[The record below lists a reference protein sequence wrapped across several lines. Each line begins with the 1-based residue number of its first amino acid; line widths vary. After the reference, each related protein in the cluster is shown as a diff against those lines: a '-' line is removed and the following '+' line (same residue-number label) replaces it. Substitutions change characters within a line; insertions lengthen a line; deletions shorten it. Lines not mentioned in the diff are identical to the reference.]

1 MSQMLGQQQYDNMVQ
16 QYGQRSA
23 MGPGVMMGQNPPNMM
38 PKASMQVRFYFP
50 RLQVNSSLNAIRTFQ
65 PGHQGPNMYLGAANP
80 RRMAPYPTAGMH
92 MSQKRQQHQQ
102 MPQYQGGGFN
112 GGHQY
117 PYQQQPPPPQQQ
129 QQQQHQ
135 HQRFPIHYPQQSV
148 PVPQPQQQQ
157 QQQQQHNYGMGSRIR
172 QNTPPYPQGMNQGYF
187 SGGQMVSFLLSYRVC
202 AHRMTD
208 IKKLSEGVKRF
219 EVFLP

>member
-1 MSQMLGQQQYDNMVQ
+1 MLGQQQYDSMVQ

-38 PKASMQVRFYFP
+38 PKASMQVITP
-50 RLQVNSSLNAIRTFQ
+50 RSNPPRHTEIQSWIKFQ
-65 PGHQGPNMYLGAANP
+65 PGHQGPNMYLGAGNP

-92 MSQKRQQHQQ
+92 MSQKRQQQQHLQ
-102 MPQYQGGGFN
+102 MPQQYQGSGFN

-117 PYQQQPPPPQQQ
+117 PYQQQQQQQPPPHPPPQQQ

-135 HQRFPIHYPQQSV
+135 RFPINYPQQTV
-148 PVPQPQQQQ
+148 PVAQPQ

-187 SGGQMVSFLLSYRVC
+187 SGGQMVSYQPAGEYLYS
-202 AHRMTD
+202 AE
-208 IKKLSEGVKRF
+208 KLF
-219 EVFLP
+219 NYNQTAFNW